1 MPEPGETQPTTTI
14 EILEEFKGAT
24 VSWPELTWCTNPG
37 GPGCDGDFANDE
49 HTNTSCGCTCKSK
62 VQLLG
67 EYVCRFIP
75 IWVMASVT
83 HQALCAQFPDANG
96 AMRDAEAT
104 FIEDYEPTNVT
115 FDAPGARER
124 IVHIEKSMGSREYCE
139 RHFKELWVL
148 FRKLHLAFDDFTKIV
163 RAILRDIVVNNCL
176 QSLDARIDWALQR
189 MALYKHAF
197 HNLSTG
203 PVFSV
208 AVVAPPD
215 QDPFST
221 VSDFKAQ
228 RKFTVVPPHG
238 QFFIVVR
245 AFNCF
250 DTTRMVGVIF
260 QIDGKPGDD
269 ELSTVPFS
277 FFRGHKGYVSKGNW
291 TNPSSGKYSP
301 YTAFSKPGPVQI
313 TAKFYKLRVREGASP
328 RMQYE
333 APPSSAPERVAEAP
347 KAAREKLSKENRS
360 FAIVNRQKPFATAT
374 TLYMTSD
381 HVSEVAAGPAFGG
394 LHPTRWHRRNP
405 MMWVPAGPDGR
416 PRVHEDG
423 TPTDTI
429 CTWQGD
435 WQRW

>member
-1 MPEPGETQPTTTI
+1 MPEPGETQPKTTI
-14 EILEEFKGAT
+14 KILDGLKGAT
-24 VSWPELTWCTNPG
+24 VSWPEYTWCTNPG
-37 GPGCDGDFANDE
+37 GRECDGAFANDE
-49 HTNTSCGCTCKSK
+49 DTNTSCGCTCTSK
-62 VQLLG
+62 KQLLG
-67 EYVCRFIP
+67 EYLCRFIP
-75 IWVMASVT
+75 IWFMASVT

-104 FIEDYEPTNVT
+104 FVEDYEPTKVT

-124 IVHIEKSMGSREYCE
+124 IVDIEKAMGSREYCE

-176 QSLDARIDWALQR
+176 QSLDVRIDWALQR
-189 MALYKHAF
+189 MALCKHAF
-197 HNLSTG
+197 HNLSTE

-221 VSDFKAQ
+221 VSDIKAQ
-228 RKFTVVPPHG
+228 SKFTVVPPHG
-238 QFFIVVR
+238 QFFIEVR

-250 DTTRMVGVIF
+250 GTTRMVGVIF
-260 QIDGKPGDD
+260 QIDGKPRYD
-269 ELSTVPFS
+269 EFSTVPFS
-277 FFRGHKGYVSKGNW
+277 FFSGHKGYVSKGNW
-291 TNPSSGKYSP
+291 TKPSSGAYRP
-301 YTAFSKPGPVQI
+301 YTASPTQGPVKI
-313 TAKFYKLRVREGASP
+313 TANFYKLEVREGVPP

-333 APPSSAPERVAEAP
+333 TPSSSAPELVAEAP
-347 KAAREKLSKENRS
+347 KAAAKTLRAKKRS
-360 FAIVNRQKPFATAT
+360 FAIVNRQKPFATAAT
-374 TLYMTSD
+374 SYMTSD

-416 PRVHEDG
+416 PLVHEDG

-429 CTWQGD
+429 CTRQGD